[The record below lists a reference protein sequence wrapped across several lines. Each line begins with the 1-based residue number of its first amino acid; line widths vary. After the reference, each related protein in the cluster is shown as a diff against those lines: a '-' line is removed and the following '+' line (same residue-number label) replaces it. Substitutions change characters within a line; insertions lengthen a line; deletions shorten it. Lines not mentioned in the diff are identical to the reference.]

1 MLSYHTSAHPSNPP
15 TIVLRLLPH
24 RQSLA
29 QRPALLTAPT
39 NEVISLLLQ
48 RCHPFAGY
56 ISPATKSLPGAGHK
70 REVYHP
76 SQSLSNPQITFRQFV
91 ATRLVSRFAA
101 AFTASCPPNPKKIL
115 LRSTPW
121 RQAQARSL
129 PPFSAPV
136 KSRSHRFTLT
146 SFATTLGSL
155 ASTASKK

>member
-1 MLSYHTSAHPSNPP
+1 MLLYHTSAHPSNPP
-15 TIVLRLLPH
+15 TVVLRLLPH

-70 REVYHP
+70 QEVYHP

-91 ATRLVSRFAA
+91 TTRLVSRFAA
-101 AFTASCPPNPKKIL
+101 AFTASYQPNPQKHFSEALPGVRHKREFYHPSQPL
-115 LRSTPW
+115 SNP
-121 RQAQARSL
+121 ARIVLHSL
-129 PPFSAPV
+129 PLPL
-136 KSRSHRFTLT
+136 R
-146 SFATTLGSL
+146 
-155 ASTASKK
+155 